1 MDTCRNFVKVFFSMI
16 LNRCNHTRVGYIFLV
31 YSKKDVYTNS
41 YVQERKRAHS
51 FEMMIFLCEFDMHIE
66 PIFKLSYACRTCY
79 IELKLKSVMGI

>member
-1 MDTCRNFVKVFFSMI
+1 MT

-31 YSKKDVYTNS
+31 YWKKDVYTNS

-51 FEMMIFLCEFDMHIE
+51 FEMMIFWCEFDMHIE
-66 PIFKLSYACRTCY
+66 PIFKLSYVCKTCY